1 MDTNIEESGSLRSL
15 RPSSDGHSNP
25 SDGETQQVLQN
36 ANNLDLE
43 QARTARNWAFAGFSG
58 CLVLTILSF
67 ALGSH
72 YFIQKAISAFPLV
85 MICGLSS
92 LLTIGSSVYFVSKN
106 NNFNKNKSKNNQNCA
121 LEAQDISASLVIG
134 RDDTSRRNS
143 IDGGECE
150 VDADPDQCNEISDDE
165 KTGLKIAN
173 EIVSEVVRNAID
185 EAEDKE
191 MLKGIEEN
199 IKRIILK
206 DLQENF
212 DDDTTDL
219 SRLNDIELV
228 QRYVQSYPDWDLK
241 IIKEVINEIKE
252 KEEEEVKPQPQPEI
266 SSQLGPQTFSAPQK
280 YEAEDSY
287 VEILSQPTQLNSR
300 NILGQSAR
308 E

>member
-1 MDTNIEESGSLRSL
+1 MDTNIEETGSPRSQGVF
-15 RPSSDGHSNP
+15 SDGHSNP

-143 IDGGECE
+143 IDGVECE
-150 VDADPDQCNEISDDE
+150 VDADPDQCDEISDDK
-165 KTGLKIAN
+165 KTGLQIASEIAN
-173 EIVSEVVRNAID
+173 EVVSNAID

-199 IKRIILK
+199 IKRIILE
-206 DLQENF
+206 DLGENS
-212 DDDTTDL
+212 DDDITDL
-219 SRLNDIELV
+219 SRLNDFELV
-228 QRYVQSYPDWDLK
+228 QRYSEFFPNWNPK
-241 IIKEVINEIKE
+241 IIKKVINEIKE
-252 KEEEEVKPQPQPEI
+252 KEEEEVKPQPEI

-280 YEAEDSY
+280 CEAEDSY